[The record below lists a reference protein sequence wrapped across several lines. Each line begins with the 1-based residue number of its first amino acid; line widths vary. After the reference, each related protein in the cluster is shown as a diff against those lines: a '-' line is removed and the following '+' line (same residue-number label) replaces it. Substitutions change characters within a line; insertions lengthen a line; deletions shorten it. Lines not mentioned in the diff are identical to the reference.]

1 VFKRAINRPFPS
13 LKSKHILRS
22 LSTCDKHEPNRLA
35 LARLFFGEPTMKIN
49 NLKNLGWDEFF
60 ERHFEPYAANG
71 YAPGRVAS
79 EYKHFYSVYS
89 ESGKV
94 LGETAGRLRHEALD
108 RADLPGVGDW
118 VVIRPSPEGGKVTIH
133 AVLPRKSKFTRK
145 MAGARTEPQI
155 VGANIDTVFLITSL
169 NEDFNPRR
177 VERYLIVAWESGARP
192 IVILSKS
199 DLCDETEARLR
210 EIRAVA
216 GDVPIHAI
224 SVVRRVGLDEL
235 DPYLKHGQ
243 TVALLGS
250 SGVGKST
257 LINHLLGRENLRV
270 QETREH
276 DGRGRHTTTHR
287 ELIVLPQG
295 GLVLDTP
302 GMRELQLWDG
312 EGGLH
317 IAFADIETI
326 AGRCYF
332 SDCRHQDEPRCAIRE
347 ALADGA
353 IDSARY
359 ESYEKLQKELKYLVR
374 KQDTR
379 SAIAEKKKWKKLGRL
394 ASQRAQMK
402 RR

>member
-1 VFKRAINRPFPS
+1 MNTNG
-13 LKSKHILRS
+13 LK
-22 LSTCDKHEPNRLA
+22 T
-35 LARLFFGEPTMKIN
+35 
-49 NLKNLGWDEFF
+49 LGWDKYF
-60 ERHFEPYAANG
+60 EGHFQPYSADG
-71 YAPGRVAS
+71 YVAGRVAS
-79 EYKHFYSVYS
+79 EYKHFYCVYS

-94 LGETAGRLRHEALD
+94 LGEVAGRLRHEALD
-108 RADLPGVGDW
+108 RGDLPVVGDW
-118 VVIRPSPEGGKVTIH
+118 VVIRTSPESDKVTIH

-145 MAGARTEPQI
+145 MAGVRTEPQI
-155 VGANIDTVFLITSL
+155 VGSNIDTVFLITSL

-192 IVILSKS
+192 IVILSKA
-199 DLCDETEARLR
+199 DLCNETEPRIR
-210 EIRAVA
+210 EISAVV
-216 GDVPIHAI
+216 GDVPIHAL
-224 SVVRRVGLDEL
+224 SVVRQEGLNEL
-235 DPYLKHGQ
+235 AQYLKPGQ

-257 LINHLLGRENLRV
+257 LINHLLGHEYLKV
-270 QETREH
+270 QEIREH
-276 DGRGRHTTTHR
+276 DGRGRHTTTQR

-326 AGRCYF
+326 ASRCYF
-332 SDCRHQDEPRCAIRE
+332 GDCRHQDEPRCAIRE

-353 IDSARY
+353 IDTARY
-359 ESYEKLQKELKYLVR
+359 QSYEKLQKELTYLVR
-374 KQDTR
+374 KQDIRT
-379 SAIAEKKKWKKLGRL
+379 AIAEKKRWKKLSRM
-394 ASQRAQMK
+394 ASQRGQMK